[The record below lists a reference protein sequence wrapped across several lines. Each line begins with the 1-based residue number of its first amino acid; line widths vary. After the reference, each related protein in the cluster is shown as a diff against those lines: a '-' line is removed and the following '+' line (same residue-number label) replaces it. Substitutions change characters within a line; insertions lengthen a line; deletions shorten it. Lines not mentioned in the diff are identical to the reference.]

1 MQKADKYADLLVG
14 LLWRLVLCP
23 HYLALLAT
31 INGDDLT
38 MNMTAEIVAGDGQDG
53 HGDSFNGSWFT

>member
-1 MQKADKYADLLVG
+1 MDLPIG
-14 LLWRLVLCP
+14 LGCLILCP

-38 MNMTAEIVAGDGQDG
+38 MNVTAEIVASDGQDG
-53 HGDSFNGSWFT
+53 HGDGFDGNWLA